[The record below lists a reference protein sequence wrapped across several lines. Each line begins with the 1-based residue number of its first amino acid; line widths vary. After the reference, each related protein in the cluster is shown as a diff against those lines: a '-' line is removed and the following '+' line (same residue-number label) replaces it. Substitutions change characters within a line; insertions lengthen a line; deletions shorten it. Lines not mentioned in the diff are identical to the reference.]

1 MNGKFKAR
9 PSVNLG
15 DASGCG
21 SCNARLKEKNKNPYE
36 IVARDETELFPLS
49 TCMQA
54 NTNIPP
60 KKKKKKNTRKRKI
73 GLPKIES
80 TSQKSKVAKMEVAT
94 PSGLLWQIESWDHKP
109 HKK

>member
-1 MNGKFKAR
+1 MKLWQEMKQNCF
-9 PSVNLG
+9 
-15 DASGCG
+15 
-21 SCNARLKEKNKNPYE
+21 
-36 IVARDETELFPLS
+36 LS
-49 TCMQA
+49 
-54 NTNIPP
+54 PP
-60 KKKKKKNTRKRKI
+60 ACKPTQTYPQKKKKKKNTRKRKI

>member
-1 MNGKFKAR
+1 MKLWQEMKQNCF
-9 PSVNLG
+9 
-15 DASGCG
+15 
-21 SCNARLKEKNKNPYE
+21 
-36 IVARDETELFPLS
+36 LS
-49 TCMQA
+49 
-54 NTNIPP
+54 PP
-60 KKKKKKNTRKRKI
+60 ACKPTQTYPKKKKNTRKRKI